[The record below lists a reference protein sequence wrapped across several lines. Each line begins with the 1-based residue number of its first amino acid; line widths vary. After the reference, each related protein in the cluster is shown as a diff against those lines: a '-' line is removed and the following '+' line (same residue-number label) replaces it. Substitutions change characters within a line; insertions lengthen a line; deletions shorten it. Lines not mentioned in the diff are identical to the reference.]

1 MFYKHVGVEDSN
13 EAEALADLEAL
24 RIHSHV
30 FSNSSIVE
38 SDSSN
43 SSIVESDSFDSF
55 NALSWVTFK
64 RFPWKFHFYFNE
76 IKSLSSSSRVSFQHV
91 NRSTEGMAG
100 RCVS

>member
-13 EAEALADLEAL
+13 EAEALSDLEAL
-24 RIHSHV
+24 RIYSHV

-38 SDSSN
+38 SDSSD
-43 SSIVESDSFDSF
+43 SSIVESDSF
-55 NALSWVTFK
+55 NAISWVTFK
-64 RFPWKFHFYFNE
+64 RVLWKFHFYFNE
-76 IKSLSSSSRVSFQHV
+76 IKSFSSSCQVSFQHV